1 VLPQTTGM
9 PLWRVREFQQ
19 TDLDAVVRIWD
30 RPPAAPQE
38 SVHALSELLGAVR
51 AGEPTVVAVVGD
63 TVVGAAVASVAG
75 ELAWVLRLGLAD
87 DWRHR
92 GIGSMLLAELERRC
106 TTSGA
111 RRLRCVLA
119 DAHEV
124 GAEALEHRG
133 FRAQPGCV
141 VYDKSTGHT
150 GADQGILDELGAR
163 RMAAGLWDAV
173 GGMVK
178 EKGIIERQV
187 ILPLAHPEEAERSGL
202 VPPQAIVL
210 FGPPGTGKT
219 TFAKGVAGRLG
230 WPFVELFPSR
240 LGTTAAGQ
248 AAALRDTF
256 ALVDELDEVVL
267 FIDEVEEIAARRD
280 GGQLSPA
287 HGLTNEMLKLIPHFR
302 EREHRL
308 LVCAT
313 NSVRGLDAALLRHGR
328 FDYVIPVGPPDAEA
342 RAAIWEH
349 YLAAIPHDGV
359 DLDAVVAESEVF
371 TPADIEFAARRAAQG
386 VFERTVLDGQ
396 DRGVNSDDVLRAV
409 RETRPTLTREMVADF
424 EQDIVDHARL

>member
-150 GADQGILDELGAR
+150 GAD
-163 RMAAGLWDAV
+163 
-173 GGMVK
+173 
-178 EKGIIERQV
+178 
-187 ILPLAHPEEAERSGL
+187 
-202 VPPQAIVL
+202 
-210 FGPPGTGKT
+210 
-219 TFAKGVAGRLG
+219 
-230 WPFVELFPSR
+230 
-240 LGTTAAGQ
+240 
-248 AAALRDTF
+248 
-256 ALVDELDEVVL
+256 
-267 FIDEVEEIAARRD
+267 
-280 GGQLSPA
+280 
-287 HGLTNEMLKLIPHFR
+287 
-302 EREHRL
+302 
-308 LVCAT
+308 
-313 NSVRGLDAALLRHGR
+313 
-328 FDYVIPVGPPDAEA
+328 
-342 RAAIWEH
+342 
-349 YLAAIPHDGV
+349 
-359 DLDAVVAESEVF
+359 
-371 TPADIEFAARRAAQG
+371 
-386 VFERTVLDGQ
+386 
-396 DRGVNSDDVLRAV
+396 
-409 RETRPTLTREMVADF
+409 
-424 EQDIVDHARL
+424 